1 MKPTAQKN
9 QKLIAQ
15 YPFLKEMIT
24 APFEPIS
31 PGVFEKDTVSDL
43 TIKFE
48 RADAHLMYRHGK
60 NTGLESRNGSCS
72 WSMPMEGPRKGQ
84 AGKRGH
90 LLFAVDHSGKVINE
104 LDWQEEKPKEPIFGY
119 HALWGKKLGP
129 DHFTECLYDQV
140 KYLVWV
146 TVEAWHEF
154 IKGFEDT
161 PFGDFIDRTMTVTI
175 YSAPE
180 QGFSKLSDEA
190 NVYDHLWLDDD
201 VMMRGSMRNDH
212 DILRINGMLTELCH
226 QFKTDVYDNGMRDV
240 ADSHPKHRIAASGQF
255 GPVEVLVAEMCGYE
269 RIQLDTD
276 TCRITFQIRP
286 DATKAYVLAMQ
297 GRLPQLREIVR
308 TVIEYWNYRE
318 GGRSD
323 FSYNQEVCVG

>member
-15 YPFLKEMIT
+15 YPFLEGIIG
-24 APFEPIS
+24 APLDPVTPDAFD
-31 PGVFEKDTVSDL
+31 GDTVSDL

-48 RADAHLMYRHGK
+48 KADANLMYKQGK
-60 NTGLESRNGSCS
+60 NTGLENRNGSSS
-72 WSMPMEGPRKGQ
+72 WSMPMEGPRDGQ

-90 LLFAVDHSGKVINE
+90 FLFAVDHSGAIINE
-104 LDWQEEKPKEPIFGY
+104 LDWKNEKSKEPIFSW
-119 HALWGKKLGP
+119 HVLWGQKFGP
-129 DHFTECLYDQV
+129 DHFSENLYDQV

-146 TVEAWHEF
+146 TVEAWYEF

-161 PFGDFIDRTMTVTI
+161 PFGDFIDRTMAVTVFT
-175 YSAPE
+175 APE
-180 QGFSKLSDEA
+180 QGFSKLQEEA
-190 NVYDHLWLDDD
+190 NVFEHLWIDND
-201 VMMRGSMRNDH
+201 VIMRGSMRNDH
-212 DILRINGMLTELCH
+212 NILYITGMLAELCH
-226 QFKTDVYDNGMRDV
+226 QFKTDVYDNGMQEI

-276 TCRITFQIRP
+276 TCNISFQIRP
-286 DATKAYVLAMQ
+286 GSTSAYVYGTQ
-297 GRLPQLREIVR
+297 GRLPQLREMVR
-308 TVIEYWNYRE
+308 TVIHYWNHRE

-323 FSYNQEVCVG
+323 FSYNEQVSVM